1 MAELYC
7 KGCGAKIQTEDNK
20 SPGYVKPELFDTK
33 DPQEVIC
40 QRCFRIRHYSEVFP
54 YTVSNS
60 DYLQVIEKI
69 KSEDALIVKI
79 VDIFDF
85 SGSFV
90 PAIKELT
97 GNEDVILVGNK
108 MDLLPKNVKPSRIL
122 DWLNLMLSSQ
132 GFTVLDSVLLSAK
145 YGDNFDELMEKI
157 QQYKGKRNVYIVGS
171 SNVGKSR
178 IVNQILRRYM
188 GAASDI
194 ITESLSPQTTIGL
207 IGFQLMDGTYIYDTP
222 GVINKHQYM
231 HYLTR
236 PSYKLT
242 VPTREIKP
250 MVYQL
255 NEGQTL
261 FFGGLARLDIISGET
276 GDVISVVTYF
286 ANTLNI
292 HRTKTAKADKLYI
305 DKLYSLLSPPFNKDE
320 ELPKWIYHEFRVRD
334 NQKYDIVFS
343 GLGFVTI
350 RAPFCVK
357 AYGPFVVGVYT
368 RLAII

>member
-145 YGDNFDELMEKI
+145 
-157 QQYKGKRNVYIVGS
+157 
-171 SNVGKSR
+171 
-178 IVNQILRRYM
+178 
-188 GAASDI
+188 
-194 ITESLSPQTTIGL
+194 
-207 IGFQLMDGTYIYDTP
+207 
-222 GVINKHQYM
+222 
-231 HYLTR
+231 
-236 PSYKLT
+236 
-242 VPTREIKP
+242 
-250 MVYQL
+250 
-255 NEGQTL
+255 
-261 FFGGLARLDIISGET
+261 
-276 GDVISVVTYF
+276 
-286 ANTLNI
+286 
-292 HRTKTAKADKLYI
+292 
-305 DKLYSLLSPPFNKDE
+305 
-320 ELPKWIYHEFRVRD
+320 
-334 NQKYDIVFS
+334 
-343 GLGFVTI
+343 
-350 RAPFCVK
+350 
-357 AYGPFVVGVYT
+357 
-368 RLAII
+368 